1 MTNQKETSRTESPII
16 FNDIKPTLIIGVAG
30 GTVSGKSTVCKKLM
44 ENLGQNEMSNVDK
57 QVVSLSQDSFYRELN
72 SAEISKAGKGMFNFD
87 HPDALDSQL
96 MEAVL
101 QDILRG
107 MPTKIPVYD
116 FKTNTRV
123 PGDFTIINPSD
134 VVLVEGILIFYF
146 PRIKELFDLKL
157 FVDTDADIRLS
168 RRVLRDREE
177 RGQDLEHVLHQ
188 YTTMVKPAYQ
198 EFCLPTKR

>member
-1 MTNQKETSRTESPII
+1 
-16 FNDIKPTLIIGVAG
+16 
-30 GTVSGKSTVCKKLM
+30 
-44 ENLGQNEMSNVDK
+44 
-57 QVVSLSQDSFYRELN
+57 
-72 SAEISKAGKGMFNFD
+72 MFNFD

-96 MEAVL
+96 MEVVL
-101 QDILRG
+101 QVIIRG
-107 MPTKIPVYD
+107 RPSKIPVYD

-146 PRIKELFDLKL
+146 PRIGELFDLKL

-188 YTTMVKPAYQ
+188 YTTLLKPAYEEILPPNQ
-198 EFCLPTKR
+198 EICRCDCTKVHGGADNLVGMDLIKQHIQDIICRSKILH